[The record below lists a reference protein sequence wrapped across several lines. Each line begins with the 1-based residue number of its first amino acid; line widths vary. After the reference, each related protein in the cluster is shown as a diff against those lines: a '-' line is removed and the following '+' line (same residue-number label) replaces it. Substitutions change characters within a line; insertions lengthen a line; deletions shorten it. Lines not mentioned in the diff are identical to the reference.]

1 MSKSTILPTY
11 HPIPI
16 NTFHDFSIDHYLRTK
31 RSRILGITFAVFL
44 FSLWAVANF
53 SGSGLNIHALR
64 YHNRHNDAAMA
75 AASVLG
81 EGGEEGIH
89 GLEVENHGRVGPN
102 GHNHGVHEPINSN
115 LSPSQQNQQHFVLS
129 DLPNIAQQ
137 RFEEALKNDL
147 HVEDYYDSEPLTKV
161 ELEID
166 DLVHENPVVI
176 FSKSYCPYS
185 QRANHILSLYH
196 ISPNFVVIEVDN
208 RDDAE
213 EVKDALIKFTYRNT
227 FPNVFIDGR
236 SIGGSEE
243 LAIMHTNGR
252 LKDLLIEAGVLDDY
266 EPSKYYDIP
275 RPAL

>member
-1 MSKSTILPTY
+1 
-11 HPIPI
+11 
-16 NTFHDFSIDHYLRTK
+16 
-31 RSRILGITFAVFL
+31 LGITFIVFL
-44 FSLWAVANF
+44 ISLWAVATF
-53 SGSGLNIHALR
+53 SGSGFNIHTLR
-64 YHNRHNDAAMA
+64 YHNKHNEAAMA

-89 GLEVENHGRVGPN
+89 GLEVENHGRIGPN
-102 GHNHGVHEPINSN
+102 GHNHGVHEPINQN
-115 LSPSQQNQQHFVLS
+115 LPKQGQQHFVLS

-147 HVEDYYDSEPLTKV
+147 HIEDYYDNEPLTKV
-161 ELEID
+161 ELEVD
-166 DLVHENPVVI
+166 DLVHDNPVVI
-176 FSKSYCPYS
+176 FSKTYCPYS

-196 ISPNFVVIEVDN
+196 ISPNVVVIDVDK
-208 RDDAE
+208 RDDAD

-252 LKDLLIEAGVLDDY
+252 LKDLLIEAGVLDY
-266 EPSKYYDIP
+266 EPSNYDIS

>member
-1 MSKSTILPTY
+1 MMSKTILPIN
-11 HPIPI
+11 HPITI
-16 NTFHDFSIDHYLRTK
+16 NTFHHYDSFTEFSDHCLRTK
-31 RSRILGITFAVFL
+31 KFRILSITFAIFL
-44 FSLWAVANF
+44 FSLWVVAKF
-53 SGSGLNIHALR
+53 SGSGFYIHNLR
-64 YHNRHNDAAMA
+64 CHNKHNEAAMA
-75 AASVLG
+75 AAAVLG

-89 GLEVENHGRVGPN
+89 GLEVENHGRIGPN
-102 GHNHGVHEPINSN
+102 GHNHGIHEPLNSN
-115 LSPSQQNQQHFVLS
+115 QRHFVFT

-147 HVEDYYDSEPLTKV
+147 HIEDYYDSEPLTKV

-166 DLVHENPVVI
+166 DLVHENPVII

-196 ISPNFVVIEVDN
+196 ISPNFVVIDVDK
-208 RDDAE
+208 RDDAD

-227 FPNVFIDGR
+227 FPNIFIDGR

-252 LKDLLIEAGVLDDY
+252 LKDLLIEVGVLDDY
-266 EPSKYYDIP
+266 EPSNHDIS